1 MKKLLKKLSGIA
13 LFSLCALLSSCDPGF
28 HDTFKVKNGL
38 DRDIKAFNNTTYD
51 TITIKSGKME
61 IVEENDGIGISQFE
75 NQGEYFIDSYPR
87 IIFDDSIVYEIGNQW
102 DLATSFKRSIFKK
115 SCWEILEANDKANT
129 YKVLYTIT
137 EEDYQ
142 NALILNENK

>member
-13 LFSLCALLSSCDPGF
+13 LFSLCVMLSSCDPGF

-38 DRDIKAFNNTTYD
+38 DRDIKAFNDNTYD
-51 TITIKSGKME
+51 TITIKSGKVE
-61 IVEENDGIGISQFE
+61 IVEENGGIGISQFE
-75 NQGEYFIDSYPR
+75 NQDEYLYSYPI

-102 DLATSFKRSIFKK
+102 DLARSFKRSIFKK
-115 SCWEILEANDKANT
+115 SCWEILEADDKANT